1 MTAERIDGKAAASA
15 LDAKIKEA
23 AAAFRS
29 ETGRAPGLAAV
40 LVGEDPASEIYVR
53 NKVRRTEAAGMLSL
67 EHRLPAETSEEE
79 LLALV
84 ERLNGDEKVDGI
96 LVQLPLPPQIRS
108 GRVLELI
115 RPDKD
120 VDGFHAVNAGRLAT
134 GQKGLVP
141 CTPLG
146 CLILAEP
153 WFEKIDGIEAVV
165 IGRSNI
171 VGRPMAQLLLSR
183 RATVTVVHSATA
195 DVPAHARRADLLIAA
210 AGRAGLVRGDWIKP
224 GAVVIDVGINRLESG
239 KIVGDV
245 AYDEAVEAARAVTPV
260 PGGVGP
266 MTIAC
271 LLLNTLTAAC
281 RRSGLPDPAFA
292 PAVASSR

>member
-15 LDAKIKEA
+15 LDAKTKEA
-23 AAAFRS
+23 AAAFQR

-40 LVGEDPASEIYVR
+40 LVGENPASEIYVR

-67 EHRLPAETSEEE
+67 EHLASRL
-79 LLALV
+79 
-84 ERLNGDEKVDGI
+84 K
-96 LVQLPLPPQIRS
+96 PPKRSSSPSWSASTATRGWTGSSSSSPCRRRSRS

-239 KIVGDV
+239 KN
-245 AYDEAVEAARAVTPV
+245 RRR
-260 PGGVGP
+260 
-266 MTIAC
+266 
-271 LLLNTLTAAC
+271 C
-281 RRSGLPDPAFA
+281 RLPTRPWKPPAPSPPSPAGSG
-292 PAVASSR
+292 R